1 VQLSI
6 SHVNDHELRELK
18 SRSAHSVV
26 LIDWQSALPDITA
39 EKSRQKQ

>member
-1 VQLSI
+1 MVTRAA
-6 SHVNDHELRELK
+6 RELE
-18 SRSAHSVV
+18 SRPAYWVV